1 MVSSRVRVSD
11 GKGRRSLRG
20 KSPEGDC
27 LTTKILFLLPTQY
40 SRFKSISHFYHHLP
54 TPCLFFSPDFRKIT
68 LPAGERR
75 KGPLSHPKFWGP
87 CSWVYREQNT
97 CQMGIWSPWLVTC
110 IWAREN
116 TFLASFVDCWRGFL
130 SNLFVSRTFIS
141 HSIFTVY
148 PGTVCW
154 TAATYISCLLQPHSG
169 S

>member
-1 MVSSRVRVSD
+1 MEKEGGIWGGNLQREIAWPPKFYSSYPLNIQGS
-11 GKGRRSLRG
+11 
-20 KSPEGDC
+20 SPSATS
-27 LTTKILFLLPTQY
+27 TTTYPHPAF
-40 SRFKSISHFYHHLP
+40 F
-54 TPCLFFSPDFRKIT
+54 FFSPDFRKIT

-130 SNLFVSRTFIS
+130 SNLFGSRTFIS
-141 HSIFTVY
+141 HSTFTVY